1 MRIRIDLKI
10 LIFLILF
17 YLTNQINIY
26 LTILFFCIIHE
37 LGHLLTGLAL
47 KLKTEKIELM
57 PYGLSASLKINPQ
70 DLNKKIGKGTVLEV
84 KKIIIALAGPIV
96 SLVFA
101 IIFIY
106 VDPIYITK
114 QDAVYSNIL
123 ILLFNILPLYPLDG
137 GRIIKGLLHIKFGN
151 KTSKKIVNEISNI
164 TMYILS
170 FIFSIAVFYFQNI
183 AYFLICIV
191 LWIITYDENRK
202 FKNYMKACELI
213 DNE

>member
-1 MRIRIDLKI
+1 M
-10 LIFLILF
+10 
-17 YLTNQINIY
+17 
-26 LTILFFCIIHE
+26 
-37 LGHLLTGLAL
+37 
-47 KLKTEKIELM
+47 
-57 PYGLSASLKINPQ
+57 
-70 DLNKKIGKGTVLEV
+70 
-84 KKIIIALAGPIV
+84 
-96 SLVFA
+96 
-101 IIFIY
+101 
-106 VDPIYITK
+106 
-114 QDAVYSNIL
+114 
-123 ILLFNILPLYPLDG
+123 FNILPLYPLDG

-202 FKNYMKACELI
+202 FKNYIKACELI